1 MKKLKF
7 GVIGF
12 TGKLGKEVVNLFEEK
27 GYNLVLKINSK
38 ITEQIEKPDVIIEC
52 GLSNTIDKSI
62 KLAEK
67 LLVPIVV
74 ATTGLSPDQIKGLN
88 HLSKHVP
95 VILSSNYSYG
105 IQVLL
110 KLVEESSKKLK
121 DWDVEISEVHHR
133 FKKDKPSGTAKMI
146 KESVHRKDVQV
157 NSSRLGN
164 VQGEHTIKY
173 GGLGEVLSISHSA
186 TSRKTFAEGIL
197 KSVNYILKK
206 KKGLFSFKDVV
217 ENKK

>member
-95 VILSSNYSYG
+95 VIFSSNYSYG

>member
-7 GVIGF
+7 GVIGY

-27 GYNLVLKINSK
+27 GYKLVLKVNSK
-38 ITEQIEKPDVIIEC
+38 KIEQLEKPDVIVEC
-52 GLSNTIDKSI
+52 GLSNTVDQSI

-74 ATTGLSPDQIKGLN
+74 ATTGLSPDQIKGLK
-88 HLSKHVP
+88 HLSNYVP
-95 VILSSNYSYG
+95 VIISSNYSYG

-146 KESVHRKDVQV
+146 KEKVNRENVQV
-157 NSSRLGN
+157 NSSRIGN

>member
-7 GVIGF
+7 GVIGY

-27 GYNLVLKINSK
+27 GCKLVLKVNSK
-38 ITEQIEKPDVIIEC
+38 KTEQLEKPDVIIEC
-52 GLSNTIDKSI
+52 GLSNTVDQSI

-74 ATTGLSPDQIKGLN
+74 ATTGLSPDQIKGLR
-88 HLSKHVP
+88 HLSKYVP

-133 FKKDKPSGTAKMI
+133 FKKDIPSGTAKMI
-146 KESVHRKDVQV
+146 KEKVKREDVQV
-157 NSSRLGN
+157 NSSRIGN

-173 GGLGEVLSISHSA
+173 GGLGEVLSISHRA

-217 ENKK
+217 ENKQ

>member
-7 GVIGF
+7 GVIGY

-27 GYNLVLKINSK
+27 GCKLVLKVNSK
-38 ITEQIEKPDVIIEC
+38 KTEQLEKPDVIIEC
-52 GLSNTIDKSI
+52 GLSNTVDQSI

-74 ATTGLSPDQIKGLN
+74 ATTGLSPDQIKGLR
-88 HLSKHVP
+88 HLSKYVP

-133 FKKDKPSGTAKMI
+133 FKKDIPSGTKN
-146 KESVHRKDVQV
+146 D
-157 NSSRLGN
+157 
-164 VQGEHTIKY
+164 
-173 GGLGEVLSISHSA
+173 
-186 TSRKTFAEGIL
+186 
-197 KSVNYILKK
+197 
-206 KKGLFSFKDVV
+206 
-217 ENKK
+217 